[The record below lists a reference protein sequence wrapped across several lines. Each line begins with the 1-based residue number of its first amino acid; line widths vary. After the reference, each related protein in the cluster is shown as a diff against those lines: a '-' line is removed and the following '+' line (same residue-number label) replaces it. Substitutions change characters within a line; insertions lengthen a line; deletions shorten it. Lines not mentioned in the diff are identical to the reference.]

1 MKLNAI
7 IFTIF
12 NLFYIIINAS
22 KSDLIPYSQ
31 IASDFL
37 GQYTDNI
44 VGMKSKTNKT
54 KCYANRDVKIND
66 IIFEYEKKE
75 IISSE
80 TCFHPQKNELIKN
93 ISLVSKDIFEQN
105 QFLLTFCL

>member
-1 MKLNAI
+1 MKINAI
-7 IFTIF
+7 IYTIF

-54 KCYANRDVKIND
+54 KCMQI
-66 IIFEYEKKE
+66 EM
-75 IISSE
+75 
-80 TCFHPQKNELIKN
+80 
-93 ISLVSKDIFEQN
+93 
-105 QFLLTFCL
+105 